1 MLAVP
6 LVEAWAAVD
15 VAEPLP
21 RRDGP
26 PPGTIAAILG
36 EPSTQVAVEF
46 AVDRRTIGASA
57 LSHEGLHEFLSTQ
70 IGACLKAIAERLAR
84 PVGDSLGDGVAGGP
98 SPRLDVSVGS
108 ERQVPPESSES
119 APAEANW
126 LVGGWF
132 ALSRHFSGAF
142 RQTPRGR
149 VPTTNKGAF
158 LNVQNGSHVA
168 QAGGDAADCQCGL
181 QVLGREVWPV
191 EQDVAQVTKNWD
203 RRTGTRSA
211 IRRHG
216 RSLLIVKH
224 GAGDRF
230 LLPRK
235 LVGNGRVW
243 GTIRAAPI
251 GGCRLFG

>member
-1 MLAVP
+1 MTR
-6 LVEAWAAVD
+6 WA
-15 VAEPLP
+15 
-21 RRDGP
+21 
-26 PPGTIAAILG
+26 T
-36 EPSTQVAVEF
+36 
-46 AVDRRTIGASA
+46 GA
-57 LSHEGLHEFLSTQ
+57 
-70 IGACLKAIAERLAR
+70 
-84 PVGDSLGDGVAGGP
+84 PGGP

-191 EQDVAQVTKNWD
+191 EQDVAGHQELGSPDGHEVCDTAARTVTPHRQTW
-203 RRTGTRSA
+203 G
-211 IRRHG
+211 G
-216 RSLLIVKH
+216 RQIPTASKIGWEWAGV
-224 GAGDRF
+224 GA
-230 LLPRK
+230 
-235 LVGNGRVW
+235 
-243 GTIRAAPI
+243 
-251 GGCRLFG
+251 